1 MAGKTGNEVYMKKM
15 SVFRSV
21 AVWAILAAFC
31 FSFSGCAQLRDKFVR
46 KRKEDEEPA
55 ARRYYA
61 VKEYDVRPSLEL
73 YTKRYIF
80 WKNWHSE
87 LLAVL
92 VHASHKKTVV
102 AAEQT
107 LSNLMDMQRML
118 VDKKAEDLQGS
129 IDEMAGIEEEI
140 KNERITKGNEVR
152 MRRKLETLE
161 RRIKRDFSYT
171 KIRGF
176 IRDDFRQQ

>member
-1 MAGKTGNEVYMKKM
+1 MKKM
-15 SVFRSV
+15 SVFRPV
-21 AVWAILAAFC
+21 AVGAVLAAFC
-31 FSFSGCAQLRDKFVR
+31 FSFSGCAQLREKFVR
-46 KRKEDEEPA
+46 KSKEDEEPA

-61 VKEYDVRPSLEL
+61 VKAYDVHPSLEL

-92 VHASHKKTVV
+92 MHTNHKKTVV

-107 LSNLMDMQRML
+107 LSNLMDMQGML
-118 VDKKAEDLQGS
+118 VDEKAEDLQVS
-129 IDEMAGIEEEI
+129 IDEMAGIEEKI
-140 KNERITKGNEVR
+140 KSERITKGNEVR

-161 RRIKRDFSYT
+161 RKIKRDFSYT
-171 KIRGF
+171 RMRGF
-176 IRDDFRQQ
+176 IRDDFRQR